1 VTDKAAVLAQL
12 ARAIAARDHQSPLP
26 LRLCQACVEILD
38 ADGGAITLAYTGSE
52 RVTLCTTGPTAARL
66 EDLQDVLGQ
75 GPGPTAYTSG
85 EAVIARLDDPDP
97 AIQWLMFADAARASL
112 GFPATIYALP
122 IRPETKVLGVLTLYQ
137 EKRRPLA
144 QDLSGAQFLADA
156 LGAALLQDP
165 DSQTEIA
172 LGPWAAR
179 AQIHQATGVVVAQLQ
194 IGPED
199 ALALLRA
206 HAYAHDTT
214 LDTIAAEVVDR
225 HLDFSITDSNSN
237 SNRNENP

>member
-26 LRLCQACVEILD
+26 LRLCEACVEILG
-38 ADGGAITLAYTGSE
+38 ADGAAITLAYTGSE
-52 RVTLCTTGPTAARL
+52 RVTLCTTDPAAARL

-75 GPGPTAYTSG
+75 GPGPEAYTSG
-85 EAVIARLDDPDP
+85 EAVVAHLDDTDSKTP
-97 AIQWLMFADAARASL
+97 WLMFADAAHAAL
-112 GFPATIYALP
+112 GFSATIYALP

-137 EKRRPLA
+137 ERSRPLA
-144 QDLSGAQFLADA
+144 QDLGAAQFLADA
-156 LGAALLQDP
+156 LGAALMRDTDAHSELAP
-165 DSQTEIA
+165 
-172 LGPWAAR
+172 GPWAAR
-179 AQIHQATGVVVAQLQ
+179 ARIHQATGIVVAQLHVSSD
-194 IGPED
+194 D

-225 HLDFSITDSNSN
+225 RLDFSVTDSS
-237 SNRNENP
+237 RNENP